1 MSEIGDILAG
11 NISSLCAMVTDS
23 VSSTR
28 KSQKGILFFQTLS
41 QVFYMTSY
49 IILKGYSSAVQCAV
63 GILRN
68 IVAMWKIKSRI
79 IEWILVAL
87 GVGLGLVFNNL
98 GLLGWLPVVANLEY
112 TLAVFRFKENP
123 RALKIAF
130 LINMLMYTVFNAI
143 ILNIVGA
150 VASLIVATTTT
161 VFLIKDKKN
170 NSKPGETPEPS
181 EQLSSLDD

>member
-1 MSEIGDILAG
+1 MRNGDGFRQQHTQKSERD
-11 NISSLCAMVTDS
+11 SLFPDP
-23 VSSTR
+23 
-28 KSQKGILFFQTLS
+28 
-41 QVFYMTSY
+41 
-49 IILKGYSSAVQCAV
+49 
-63 GILRN
+63 
-68 IVAMWKIKSRI
+68 
-79 IEWILVAL
+79 EP
-87 GVGLGLVFNNL
+87 

-150 VASLIVATTTT
+150 VSSLIVATTTT

-181 EQLSSLDD
+181 EQPSSLDDLKSF